1 MYMFGISGFLL
12 ICDMLRGLELDKYQV
27 YVVVDGENRI
37 ISVNS
42 SAFLPDAAGWVQ
54 IDEGTGDRY
63 HHAQGNYFPKSKFDE
78 RGIPRYAYVPD
89 GNPKWRERTSEEM
102 DADYVPPEPVTP
114 LEDRVGAVEIKTGD
128 LEEALDMILSGVT
141 E

>member
-1 MYMFGISGFLL
+1 MDQY
-12 ICDMLRGLELDKYQV
+12 KV
-27 YVVVDGENRI
+27 YIKKDAAGRVMDI
-37 ISVNS
+37 NS
-42 SAFLPDAAGWVQ
+42 DAFLYDTTGWVQ
-54 IDEGTGDRY
+54 IDEGAGDRY
-63 HHAQGNYFPKSKFDE
+63 HHAQGNYFPKPKYDE

-89 GNPKWRERTSEEM
+89 GDPKWRERTKEEM

-114 LEDRVGAVEIKTGD
+114 LEDRVDAVEIKTGD

>member
-1 MYMFGISGFLL
+1 MANLAYKVYAKVD
-12 ICDMLRGLELDKYQV
+12 DMH
-27 YVVVDGENRI
+27 RI
-37 ISVNS
+37 IDINS
-42 SAFLPDAAGWVQ
+42 DAFLTEYNGWVK

-63 HHAQGNYFPKSKFDE
+63 HHAQGNYFPGPLYDE
-78 RGIPRYAYVPD
+78 RGIPRYAYVQD
-89 GNPKWRERTSEEM
+89 GSPKWRERTKEEM
-102 DADYVPPEPVTP
+102 EADYVPPEPVTP

>member
-1 MYMFGISGFLL
+1 M
-12 ICDMLRGLELDKYQV
+12 DQYQV
-27 YVVVDGENRI
+27 YVFVDSENRI
-37 ISVNS
+37 VDVNS
-42 SAFLPDAAGWVQ
+42 SAFLPDTTDWIQ
-54 IDEGTGDRY
+54 IDEGAGDRY
-63 HHAQGNYFPKSKFDE
+63 HHAQGNYFPKPKYDK
-78 RGIPRYAYVPD
+78 RGIPRYSYVPNED
-89 GNPKWRERTSEEM
+89 PKWRERTPEEM